1 MKILLTGASGFVGS
15 AFMKLAA
22 GLPEIEVHGIG
33 RREMPFA
40 NYTRHDLVKPLELD
54 FTPEV
59 VIHAAARSLPWGS
72 RAEFQAQNVT
82 ATAQVIDFCRRRQ
95 VPGLVYVSS
104 SSVFYREEDQEG
116 INEDSPIGPQ
126 FVNEYA
132 RTKYQGERLV
142 REYEGRWVIL
152 RPRAVF
158 GPGDTVL
165 FPRILAAALAG
176 KMYRLTRDGPPA
188 RGDLIYIET
197 LCRYLLRAAVDP
209 EIRGEFNL
217 TNDHPIEIEAFL
229 WQIFRRLGIEVPE
242 RRLSAARALQV
253 ATGIEWFYR
262 IFRPRTEPPI
272 TRFGIGV
279 LAYSK
284 TFDVS
289 KSLAALGPPSVSLE
303 DGVEAFI
310 CWQKENLSPP

>member
-1 MKILLTGASGFVGS
+1 MKILLTGASGFVGG
-15 AFMKLAA
+15 AFMRLAA
-22 GLPEIEVHGIG
+22 GHPEIEVHGIG
-33 RREMPFA
+33 RRAMPFV
-40 NYTRHDLVKPLELD
+40 NYTRHDLVEPLELD
-54 FTPEV
+54 FTPDV

-72 RAEFQAQNVT
+72 RAEYHAQNVA
-82 ATAQVIDFCRRRQ
+82 ATRQ
-95 VPGLVYVSS
+95 VTEFCQRKKVGNLVYVSS

-116 INEDSPIGPQ
+116 MTEESPIGPE
-126 FVNEYA
+126 FVNDYA
-132 RTKYQGERLV
+132 RTKYEGECLV
-142 REYEGRWVIL
+142 REFEGRWVIL

-176 KMYRLTRDGPPA
+176 KMYRLTRNGPPA
-188 RGDLIYIET
+188 RGDLIYIDT
-197 LCRYLLRAAVDP
+197 LCSYLLRAAVDP

-217 TNDHPIEIEAFL
+217 TNHHPIEIEAFL
-229 WQIFRRLGIEVPE
+229 WEIFRRLGIEVPE
-242 RRLSAARALQV
+242 RRLSAAGALQV

-289 KSLAALGPPSVSLE
+289 KSLAAFGPPAVSLE
-303 DGVEAFI
+303 EGVESFI
-310 CWQKENLSPP
+310 RWQKQNMPPP